1 MLFVTGTE
9 SFIGRA
15 LIARCKKYGIAVT
28 GIDLAASASS
38 NMVRA
43 DIRNAGIAE
52 LIPEGATVVHLAA
65 ISRDAD
71 CRANPQNAFDVNVN
85 GTINVLAAAKLQKA
99 QQVVFASTEWV
110 YGEVADGSL
119 QRESQPIDV
128 TTIRSEYALTK
139 IVGEQYLRLVSTL
152 PATTVL
158 RFGIVYGP
166 RADNWS
172 ALESLVSAVHS
183 KPEISV
189 GSLATAR
196 RFIHVD
202 DIVSGIL
209 LARKSAGFGVFNL
222 CGDRPISLG
231 EIIGAATAICGRTP
245 RVVETDAVKPSIR
258 NPDNGKARAELNWRP
273 TVDLE
278 SGVREVCEFLSRR

>member
-15 LIARCKKYGIAVT
+15 LIARCKKDGIAVT

-43 DIRNAGIAE
+43 DIRDADIAE

-110 YGEVADGSL
+110 YGEAADGSL

-128 TTIRSEYALTK
+128 TTIKSEYALTK

-152 PATTVL
+152 PVTTVL
-158 RFGIVYGP
+158 RLASSMVRVLITGP
-166 RADNWS
+166 RWK
-172 ALESLVSAVHS
+172 ALLAPFIASRKFQLVPSRRLAS
-183 KPEISV
+183 SSMSMIL
-189 GSLATAR
+189 SLAY
-196 RFIHVD
+196 
-202 DIVSGIL
+202 
-209 LARKSAGFGVFNL
+209 
-222 CGDRPISLG
+222 C
-231 EIIGAATAICGRTP
+231 
-245 RVVETDAVKPSIR
+245 
-258 NPDNGKARAELNWRP
+258 
-273 TVDLE
+273 
-278 SGVREVCEFLSRR
+278 